1 MNDSDLTASLTQQ
14 LVHDRDAS
22 FTGMVLAKILTR
34 KRVVG
39 IARLVLVCLGIAGA
53 ALAME
58 ALRRV
63 LFALAAPLSSFDQNI
78 LPMITAFIVVG
89 VVLTLLPLWT
99 TTTEN

>member
-14 LVHDRDAS
+14 LVHDRDAA

-39 IARLVLVCLGIAGA
+39 MATLALVGLGIAGA
-53 ALAME
+53 ALVIE

-63 LFALAAPLSSFDQNI
+63 LFALAAPLSSTDQNI
-78 LPMITAFIVVG
+78 LPSIAVFIVVG
-89 VVLTLLPLWT
+89 VVLTLLPLWA